1 MRRLSYFKK
10 PFVLPI
16 IALLIFIVTSTLL
29 PTIAHCRETKL
40 EKSVR
45 IGVLAHRGTEEAL
58 KTWTLTAYYL
68 TSKIPRY
75 SFTIVPLGFH
85 EINKA
90 VERGEVDFVL
100 ANSSIYVELEAL
112 YGVSRIATM
121 KALGPGYTRTTF
133 GGVIITRTDRNDIKT
148 LNDLKGKSFM
158 AVDET
163 SLGGWRAAWRELKA
177 NGINP
182 YKNFSSLQFGD
193 THDAVVY
200 AVRDGRV
207 DAGTVRTD
215 VLEHMEMDGRINIK
229 TFRVL
234 NPKEHEG
241 FPFVVST
248 RLYPEWPFAKVK
260 HTPTELAEK
269 VATALLAMSENS
281 PAAKAA
287 KIAGWTIPLDYQPVH
302 ECLKELRVGPYKDIG
317 KVTPADVLR
326 QYRHWI
332 ILSLSALFIMCAA
345 TAYVSRLNRKLNQ
358 SRDELEHAR
367 NELEQRVKE
376 RTAELQAALTNAR
389 NAENE
394 LHEQLHFLQIL
405 IDTLPNPIFYKDA
418 EGRYLGCNAAFEK
431 YISLT
436 KGHIIGKTVYDI
448 APKDLADI
456 YYKMDSALFQQP
468 GIQIYESS
476 VVYADGTRHEVIFN
490 KATFVKKDG
499 TLGGLVGII
508 LDVTER
514 RKIEDQLRH
523 AQKMEAMGTLTGG
536 VAHDFNNIL
545 TAIIGYGSLVRIG
558 MKEDDPFRPYIKEI
572 LSAAEKATN
581 LTRSLLAFSKKQI
594 INPKPVN
601 LSEIIRGIEKLL
613 LRVIGEDVELRIMLN
628 GEDLTIMAD
637 PGQIE
642 QVLMNLCTNS
652 RDAMPDGGL
661 LTIETKI
668 VTLDSEYIK
677 THGYGEIGKYA
688 LVSITDTGIGM
699 DENTRERIFE
709 PFFTTK
715 ELGKGTGLGLAM
727 AYGII
732 KQHNGYINVYSEPC
746 KGTTFKIYLP
756 LIKSEIAGAEPDALP
771 PPKRGSETVLVA
783 EDEAA
788 VRKLT
793 RDVLEGY
800 GYKAIEAEDGEDAI
814 NKFMENK
821 EGIHILLFDLIMP
834 KKNGK
839 EAYEE
844 ISRIRPDIKAIFMSG
859 YTADIIHKKGI
870 LEKGL
875 NFISKPVSPD
885 ELLRRVREVL
895 DKEE

>member
-16 IALLIFIVTSTLL
+16 IAFLIFIVTSTLL

-182 YKNFSSLQFGD
+182 YRDFIKLQFGD

-367 NELEQRVKE
+367 NGLEQRVKE
-376 RTAELQAALTNAR
+376 RTAELKKTNT
-389 NAENE
+389 E
-394 LHEQLHFLQIL
+394 LQQES
-405 IDTLPNPIFYKDA
+405 ID
-418 EGRYLGCNAAFEK
+418 
-431 YISLT
+431 
-436 KGHIIGKTVYDI
+436 
-448 APKDLADI
+448 
-456 YYKMDSALFQQP
+456 
-468 GIQIYESS
+468 
-476 VVYADGTRHEVIFN
+476 
-490 KATFVKKDG
+490 
-499 TLGGLVGII
+499 
-508 LDVTER
+508 
-514 RKIEDQLRH
+514 RKRLEDHLCH

-572 LSAAEKATN
+572 LSAAEKAAN
-581 LTRSLLAFSKKQI
+581 LTRSLLAFSRKQI

-601 LSEIIRGIEKLL
+601 LNEIIRGIEKLL

-661 LTIETKI
+661 LTIETEI
-668 VTLDSEYIK
+668 ITLDSEYIK
-677 THGYGEIGKYA
+677 THGYGETGKYA
-688 LVSITDTGIGM
+688 LVSVTDTGIGI

-756 LIKSEIAGAEPDALP
+756 LIKSEIAGAEPTALP

-783 EDEAA
+783 EDETV

-800 GYKAIEAEDGEDAI
+800 GYKVIEAEDGEDAI

-821 EGIHILLFDLIMP
+821 ERIHILLFDLIMP

-839 EAYEE
+839 EAYKE

-895 DKEE
+895 DREE

>member
-281 PAAKAA
+281 PAARAA

-376 RTAELQAALTNAR
+376 RTAETEKTNRELQQEIVERCHLQA
-389 NAENE
+389 
-394 LHEQLHFLQIL
+394 QLLQ
-405 IDTLPNPIFYKDA
+405 
-418 EGRYLGCNAAFEK
+418 
-431 YISLT
+431 
-436 KGHIIGKTVYDI
+436 
-448 APKDLADI
+448 
-456 YYKMDSALFQQP
+456 
-468 GIQIYESS
+468 
-476 VVYADGTRHEVIFN
+476 
-490 KATFVKKDG
+490 
-499 TLGGLVGII
+499 
-508 LDVTER
+508 
-514 RKIEDQLRH
+514 

-581 LTRSLLAFSKKQI
+581 LTLSLLAFSRKQI

-688 LVSITDTGIGM
+688 LVSVTDTGIGM